1 MDGLGAGDA
10 DQESVAVVEVDSPD
24 FVGLDA
30 SSEFFDEISSFA
42 GEDADDGS
50 LLVRNW
56 GYTYL
61 GWIEGLQESVKELV
75 GRLGYFF
82 GRGSEVVSFEIEAH
96 AADVGVMCGDRD
108 RGFVGHVVQTHFP
121 GF

>member
-1 MDGLGAGDA
+1 MGLLEFPEMDGLGAGDA

-61 GWIEGLQESVKELV
+61 GWIEGFRRV
-75 GRLGYFF
+75 
-82 GRGSEVVSFEIEAH
+82 
-96 AADVGVMCGDRD
+96 
-108 RGFVGHVVQTHFP
+108 
-121 GF
+121 